1 MLRAT
6 TSRLASSATRPFAET
21 TAGGAGSH
29 DLKCPVSG
37 NNGPRLGRL
46 PSRGLTHSDMANA
59 VGGRHF
65 PKQRRFKQESDC
77 GDWIPESVSAVLAA
91 ALKSD
96 QRGSRAAQM
105 LTMLQ
110 QCLNQHKNYGQR
122 AVDPLPL

>member
-1 MLRAT
+1 
-6 TSRLASSATRPFAET
+6 
-21 TAGGAGSH
+21 
-29 DLKCPVSG
+29 
-37 NNGPRLGRL
+37 
-46 PSRGLTHSDMANA
+46 MANT

-65 PKQRRFKQESDC
+65 PKLRRFNQERDC

-91 ALKSD
+91 TLKSD

>member
-6 TSRLASSATRPFAET
+6 TSRLARSATRPFAET

-46 PSRGLTHSDMANA
+46 PSRGLTHSDMANT

-65 PKQRRFKQESDC
+65 PKLRRFKQESDC
-77 GDWIPESVSAVLAA
+77 GDWIPEIRLGGFGCDAKVRSARIQSSTDADHAATVSESTQKLWSAC
-91 ALKSD
+91 S
-96 QRGSRAAQM
+96 
-105 LTMLQ
+105 
-110 QCLNQHKNYGQR
+110 
-122 AVDPLPL
+122 